1 MYRQNISAAQYL
13 SQFSVL
19 SKQLY
24 YIMNNME
31 QSEDIYILSG
41 ALGVGE
47 AKAFLVHH
55 HSFLPFKKAGWN
67 LAETCCNE
75 EFLDNHDLSGN

>member
-1 MYRQNISAAQYL
+1 
-13 SQFSVL
+13 
-19 SKQLY
+19 
-24 YIMNNME
+24 MNNME

-55 HSFLPFKKAGWN
+55 HSFLPFKKAAR
-67 LAETCCNE
+67 L
-75 EFLDNHDLSGN
+75 EFSRDVL